1 MFIAWVV
8 LIWKKEICGYDAKTS
23 WTDWQHLSTPTLAT
37 MQYFRMSNSFLYC
50 SVMIDVPKKMVSSYL
65 HPKAPIFFV
74 AKRNFQK
81 KCILLQTEIC
91 LCWGS
96 EQYFLLHSVAT
107 SSLLNII
114 VDASNKFGLST
125 FRDHSSKKY
134 IFWAFWEVYL
144 WEVDMLWI
152 GLSKGST
159 ISNRRWINHFCLCV
173 LYEAT
178 WSNTTCNPQFN
189 IYFTGLVAFD
199 VNYRITLGMLSEMQ
213 FLLLENISQGD
224 SPETYF

>member
-1 MFIAWVV
+1 MMQKPAEPTGSTYQLQRWQQCNISEWRIAFCIV
-8 LIWKKEICGYDAKTS
+8 LLWLMSPQKNGILISSSQSSHFFLLQKEISK
-23 WTDWQHLSTPTLAT
+23 
-37 MQYFRMSNSFLYC
+37 
-50 SVMIDVPKKMVSSYL
+50 
-65 HPKAPIFFV
+65 
-74 AKRNFQK
+74 K